1 MKLLGKTALVTG
13 SAKGLGKRTAL
24 ELARMGCDV
33 VVNYVTSRREAEA
46 VCGQIESLGRRAVA
60 VQADVSDPDG
70 VEKLIREAE
79 RTLGTVDILVNNA
92 GPFIVERRLFG
103 DYTPGEIRLLVGGN
117 LIGPML
123 LNRLALPGMRKKRW
137 GRIIHFGF
145 SRASEAPAWPYRAVY
160 AAAKVALV
168 SLTKSLAMEE
178 AANGITVNM
187 VCPGDIRGHYKEK
200 NIGEAAGE
208 PDAGIPGNR
217 PGTGEDVARVVGF
230 LCQPESDFVTGN
242 AIEVS
247 GGFDPIAKLSA
258 MVRQL

>member
-1 MKLLGKTALVTG
+1 
-13 SAKGLGKRTAL
+13 
-24 ELARMGCDV
+24 
-33 VVNYVTSRREAEA
+33 
-46 VCGQIESLGRRAVA
+46 
-60 VQADVSDPDG
+60 
-70 VEKLIREAE
+70 
-79 RTLGTVDILVNNA
+79 
-92 GPFIVERRLFG
+92 
-103 DYTPGEIRLLVGGN
+103 
-117 LIGPML
+117 
-123 LNRLALPGMRKKRW
+123 
-137 GRIIHFGF
+137 
-145 SRASEAPAWPYRAVY
+145 
-160 AAAKVALV
+160 
-168 SLTKSLAMEE
+168 
-178 AANGITVNM
+178 VNM